1 MKIFQKIFSSGWVD
15 YGVENVVPNSLKFV
29 KVKGVSLTIFQ
40 HTTTLIFEVITL
52 PSLEVRGND
61 TTPQS

>member
-1 MKIFQKIFSSGWVD
+1 M
-15 YGVENVVPNSLKFV
+15 ENVVPNSLKFV
-29 KVKGVSLTIFQ
+29 KVKGVGLTIFQ

>member
-1 MKIFQKIFSSGWVD
+1 M
-15 YGVENVVPNSLKFV
+15 ENVVPNSLKFV
-29 KVKGVSLTIFQ
+29 KVKGVGLTVFQ

-52 PSLEVRGND
+52 SSLEVGGND